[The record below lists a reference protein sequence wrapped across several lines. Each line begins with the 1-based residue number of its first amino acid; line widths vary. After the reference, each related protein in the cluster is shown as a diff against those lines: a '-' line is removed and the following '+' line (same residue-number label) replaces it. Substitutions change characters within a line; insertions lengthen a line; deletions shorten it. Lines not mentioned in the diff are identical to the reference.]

1 MGVIDMC
8 FELNR
13 LTFFIK
19 VISCV
24 KMLVSN
30 NTPNVQAP
38 LGVSL
43 LHPLLIIEGYQSRD
57 VIYPVVKGSGFDK
70 W

>member
-1 MGVIDMC
+1 MC

-43 LHPLLIIEGYQSRD
+43 LHPLLIIEGYHQNYKLKS
-57 VIYPVVKGSGFDK
+57 
-70 W
+70 

>member
-19 VISCV
+19 EISCV
-24 KMLVSN
+24 KMLISN

-43 LHPLLIIEGYQSRD
+43 LHLSVTICRRKTLQLLTENLMQD
-57 VIYPVVKGSGFDK
+57 N
-70 W
+70 